1 MDAAEAAW
9 DERPVFG
16 TRRGLPWW
24 GAVLLALLLTAA
36 GAVIDKGR
44 LVDDQR
50 LTEFGLYH
58 ALFLAG
64 CVLAVLGVRR
74 RNLFGPMV
82 QPPLIF
88 AVTFVLVQFLA
99 RDSNAAGAAESG
111 SRKLIFNVALPLASS
126 FPWMAGAT
134 VATIVLGVIRLFMQ
148 RNPDGRAAGSD
159 DRFDDDERPAR
170 RPRDKD
176 RDFDDEPRPARRPS
190 ARDEERPRP
199 PKGDRPQAP
208 RRDQAPPV
216 RRPARDQDRRDRAD
230 APPRR
235 NPPRPRDQGN
245 GGGRPRPPQGQQ
257 APRRRP
263 REDY

>member
-24 GAVLLALLLTAA
+24 GAVLLALLLSAV
-36 GAVIDKGR
+36 GAVIDKSR

-50 LTEFGLYH
+50 LTGFGIYH

-88 AVTFVLVQFLA
+88 AATFIPVQFM
-99 RDSNAAGAAESG
+99 REPAASGASESG
-111 SRKLIFNVALPLASS
+111 SRKLIFEVALPLASS

-134 VATIVLGVIRLFMQ
+134 VATIALGVIRLFVQ
-148 RNPDGRAAGSD
+148 RNPDGRAGSLD
-159 DRFDDDERPAR
+159 ADEDERPVR
-170 RPRDKD
+170 RPKD
-176 RDFDDEPRPARRPS
+176 RDRDIDDEPRPARRP
-190 ARDEERPRP
+190 ARDRDRDDRGERPRP
-199 PKGDRPQAP
+199 TTKGDRP
-208 RRDQAPPV
+208 REQAPPP
-216 RRPARDQDRRDRAD
+216 RRPARDQDRRDRGE

-235 NPPRPRDQGN
+235 NPPRPRDQG
-245 GGGRPRPPQGQQ
+245 GGRPRGPQPQQ
-257 APRRRP
+257 RRRP

>member
-1 MDAAEAAW
+1 MDAAETAW

-24 GAVLLALLLTAA
+24 GAVVLALLLSAA
-36 GAVIDKGR
+36 GAVVDKSR

-50 LTEFGLYH
+50 LTGFGLYH

-88 AVTFVLVQFLA
+88 AATFIPVQFM
-99 RDSNAAGAAESG
+99 RESTETG
-111 SRKLIFNVALPLASS
+111 TRKLLFELALPLASS

-134 VATIVLGVIRLFMQ
+134 VATIALGVIRLLVQ
-148 RNPDGRAAGSD
+148 RNPEGRVASLDAD
-159 DRFDDDERPAR
+159 EDERPKR
-170 RPRDKD
+170 RPRS
-176 RDFDDEPRPARRPS
+176 DDLDEEPRRRPS
-190 ARDEERPRP
+190 SREREREREERPRP
-199 PKGDRPQAP
+199 PKGERP
-208 RRDQAPPV
+208 RREQAPPA
-216 RRPARDQDRRDRAD
+216 RRPARDRERDQERRDRSE

-235 NPPRPRDQGN
+235 NPPRPRDQG
-245 GGGRPRPPQGQQ
+245 GGRPQSQQ
-257 APRRRP
+257 RRRP